1 MKTRVVNLLEA
12 DVLTTVDKIEIIQDI
27 LTEGNLSS
35 NQSRV
40 LREILKEL
48 LEVNKC

>member
-1 MKTRVVNLLEA
+1 MKTRVANLLEV
-12 DVLTTVDKIEIIQDI
+12 DTLTTIDKIEIIQDI

-35 NQSRV
+35 SQSKV